1 MGSDEVRRSCEVLA
15 EARAAADSASAAKLK
30 IAYESVIKI
39 MAQQDTTL
47 ANYRNRATGLFT
59 VAALIATF
67 ASNVG
72 FIVKD
77 HPPPLA
83 YLIWMMASLGVV
95 LVCAL
100 AVLWPVKD
108 WSYAAAE
115 PVGVLLQKEVAGE
128 EEKSLHRGIVRGHLQ
143 ALQDNGQ
150 IIKQKAAWF
159 RYGVLALGLEMVAVL
174 TSALVAQP

>member
-1 MGSDEVRRSCEVLA
+1 MDPAKVRKSREALDQ
-15 EARAAADSASAAKLK
+15 ARAAADTASAAKLK

-67 ASNVG
+67 ASNIG
-72 FIVKD
+72 FVVKD
-77 HPPPLA
+77 HPPPLP

-100 AVLWPVKD
+100 IVLWPVKD
-108 WSYAAAE
+108 WSYAAAH
-115 PVGVLLQKEVAGE
+115 PVSVLLQREVTGRE
-128 EEKSLHRGIVRGHLQ
+128 EQSLHRGIVRGN
-143 ALQDNGQ
+143 AT
-150 IIKQKAAWF
+150 
-159 RYGVLALGLEMVAVL
+159 LGTCLPGRER
-174 TSALVAQP
+174 T